1 MGLSPRA
8 LKGNP
13 MEAKDPSGIE
23 HYLHY
28 EFSDKGLLQE
38 ALRHS
43 SYVNELADQ
52 NLTDNERLEFLGDA
66 VLNLSV
72 GHILMHRYPDVKEG
86 ELSRSRANLVNES
99 QLAIMAR
106 SFELGN
112 YIQLG
117 KGEIQTQGREKNSIL
132 ADTYEALVA
141 AVYLDGGFDA
151 AFRFIETNFLPLID
165 RLHSAANNHDYKSQ
179 LQEMVQVGHGAMP
192 NYSIIREE
200 GPDHD
205 KTFWVAL
212 KALDAETQGT
222 GKNKKTAEQDAARKA
237 LEFLKE
243 KA

>member
-1 MGLSPRA
+1 
-8 LKGNP
+8 

-28 EFSDKGLLQE
+28 EFSDKSLLQE

-52 NLTDNERLEFLGDA
+52 NLTDNERFEFLGDA
-66 VLNLSV
+66 VLNLIV
-72 GHILMHRYPDVKEG
+72 GHILMHRYPDIKEG

-99 QLAIMAR
+99 QLAKMAR

-117 KGEIQTQGREKNSIL
+117 KGEIQTQGREKTSIL
-132 ADTYEALVA
+132 ADTYEALAA

-151 AFRFIETNFLPLID
+151 AFKFIEANFGPLID
-165 RLHSAANNHDYKSQ
+165 RLHSAESNYDYKSQ
-179 LQEMVQVGHGAMP
+179 LQEMVQIGHGAMP

-205 KTFWVAL
+205 KTFWIAL
-212 KALDAETQGT
+212 KVLDAETQGT
-222 GKNKKTAEQDAARKA
+222 GKNKKAAEQDAARKV
-237 LEFLKE
+237 LEILKKE
-243 KA
+243 SP